1 VRDTAVT
8 ASLSQQGNDRQEL
21 HMTGSNKAYSAP
33 HLDALSLRSTRDIII
48 DIGAAVHIDIGFG
61 LLS

>member
-1 VRDTAVT
+1 
-8 ASLSQQGNDRQEL
+8 
-21 HMTGSNKAYSAP
+21 MTGSNKAYSAP
-33 HLDALSLRSTRDIII
+33 HLEALSLRSTRDIII